1 MKLHCP
7 ACDALLSTAHTLKP
21 GRKVKCPGCGH
32 RFLYPGESTSS
43 PATAPPA
50 PEQTSVVYQPIVIH
64 KPIVLSRPHKHHVV
78 VPPQPVLLSEIVDDP
93 GENYGFADH
102 GDYDQHFGPNRS
114 MRTPDGIVYGFSMAS
129 DPISV
134 TVSREKVK
142 LLMPEFFGVL
152 GSVLKLARRAF
163 LTSDSIYDEL
173 EMCLCNGDTR
183 AAVVLTIEPLRVAAY
198 TDEFDCVAILRFTD
212 KVDDYYRLKVGDR
225 LLTVNTYDPTE
236 GKRARD
242 LIPGDRYR
250 GTEWSNFCPFIADF
264 LSDDIDVIEKRKRA
278 ISEDEWQRTRQLGM
292 ERLRKKPRRAR
303 HGNPLYVKDPAIK
316 WDD

>member
-43 PATAPPA
+43 PAIAPPA

-142 LLMPEFFGVL
+142 LLMP
-152 GSVLKLARRAF
+152 
-163 LTSDSIYDEL
+163 
-173 EMCLCNGDTR
+173 DTR

-236 GKRARD
+236 GKQARD

-264 LSDDIDVIEKRKRA
+264 LSDDFDVIEKRKRA